1 MRVTYLGF
9 FLLLWFPGVL
19 HAQSAARH
27 CDAPRLPHG
36 YIVSEQNEYDHGRT
50 LTYACEKG
58 HKPAV
63 EGWWATSTCQSGTWS
78 PKPQCIVEEGCI
90 PPTIPNAK
98 YTESLT
104 GWYEEG
110 DKIRIT
116 CDEAYEL
123 KNNDA
128 TAVCTNGSWSSVP
141 VCERSDDAC
150 DAPPKVPHA
159 VIVDHGYQEL
169 FAADTHLQYECEDGY
184 TAEGAGN
191 DKTIVCI
198 AGTWTEGPTCSSA
211 ATPGAGH
218 GGSTEGATGGSG
230 TQPAG
235 RGTTPSTGHGGG
247 SSDSSL
253 QPAGGGSSTTSDSN
267 GSDSRPSFLPI
278 NNCGRYPFV
287 PYAAVEA
294 GRMNLRYRCDEYHT
308 LVGLDTVVCH
318 SDRSWSKL
326 PDCKEKS
333 CVLNPARYPLL
344 QLSGFQHLT
353 GAWKHFH
360 CIWPGYYTFVM
371 CDNGEITTGQCCN
384 YYGHCL

>member
-1 MRVTYLGF
+1 MRVTCLGF

-36 YIVSEQNEYDHGRT
+36 YFVSEQNEYDHGRT

-58 HKPAV
+58 HKPSV
-63 EGWWATSTCQSGTWS
+63 EGWWAASTCQSGTWS

-104 GWYEEG
+104 GWYEDG

-128 TAVCTNGSWSSVP
+128 TALCTNGSWSSVP
-141 VCERSDDAC
+141 VCERSADAC
-150 DAPPKVPHA
+150 DAPPKVSHA
-159 VIVDHGYQEL
+159 VIVDHRHQEL

-198 AGTWTEGPTCSSA
+198 AGTWTEGPTCS
-211 ATPGAGH
+211 
-218 GGSTEGATGGSG
+218 
-230 TQPAG
+230 

-267 GSDSRPSFLPI
+267 GSDSRPSFLPTKF
-278 NNCGRYPFV
+278 C
-287 PYAAVEA
+287 
-294 GRMNLRYRCDEYHT
+294 
-308 LVGLDTVVCH
+308 
-318 SDRSWSKL
+318 SSW
-326 PDCKEKS
+326 
-333 CVLNPARYPLL
+333 
-344 QLSGFQHLT
+344 
-353 GAWKHFH
+353 
-360 CIWPGYYTFVM
+360 
-371 CDNGEITTGQCCN
+371 
-384 YYGHCL
+384 

>member
-1 MRVTYLGF
+1 MCNRYLGF
-9 FLLLWFPGVL
+9 LLLIWCPGEL
-19 HAQSAARH
+19 HAQSATQS
-27 CDAPRLPHG
+27 CSAPSLDGGKFSLKR
-36 YIVSEQNEYDHGRT
+36 E
-50 LTYACEKG
+50 TYAHGTYVTYSCDLG
-58 HKPAV
+58 RKPAV
-63 EGWWATSTCQSGTWS
+63 EGWWARSTCQNGTWS
-78 PKPQCIVEEGCI
+78 PQPRCI
-90 PPTIPNAK
+90 
-98 YTESLT
+98 
-104 GWYEEG
+104 
-110 DKIRIT
+110 
-116 CDEAYEL
+116 
-123 KNNDA
+123 
-128 TAVCTNGSWSSVP
+128 
-141 VCERSDDAC
+141 RSADAC
-150 DAPPKVPHA
+150 DAPPKIPHA
-159 VIVDHGYQEL
+159 VIVDHRHQEL

-184 TAEGAGN
+184 TAEGAGT

-278 NNCGRYPFV
+278 NNCGRYPDV

-294 GRMNLRYRCDEYHT
+294 GQMNLRYRCDEYHT

-344 QLSGFQHLT
+344 QLSGLQHLT
-353 GAWKHFH
+353 GAWKRFD
-360 CIWPGYYTFVM
+360 CIWSGYYTYVM
-371 CDNGEITTGQCCN
+371 CLNGEITAGRCCN
-384 YYGHCL
+384 YSGRCL

>member
-1 MRVTYLGF
+1 MRVTCLGF

-36 YIVSEQNEYDHGRT
+36 YFVSEQNEYDHGRT

-58 HKPAV
+58 HKPSV
-63 EGWWATSTCQSGTWS
+63 EGWWAASTCQSGTWS

-104 GWYEEG
+104 GWYEDG

-128 TAVCTNGSWSSVP
+128 TALCTNGSWSSVP
-141 VCERSDDAC
+141 VCERSADAC
-150 DAPPKVPHA
+150 DAPPKVSHA
-159 VIVDHGYQEL
+159 VIVDHRHQEL

-198 AGTWTEGPTCSSA
+198 AGTWTEGPTCSRGTTPSTGHGGGSSDSSLQPAGGGSA
-211 ATPGAGH
+211 ATPGAGRGGSTEGATGGSGTQPAGRGTTPSTGH
-218 GGSTEGATGGSG
+218 GGGSSDSSLQPAGGGSAATPGAGRGGSTEGATGGSG

-267 GSDSRPSFLPI
+267 GSDSRPSSLPTKF
-278 NNCGRYPFV
+278 C
-287 PYAAVEA
+287 
-294 GRMNLRYRCDEYHT
+294 
-308 LVGLDTVVCH
+308 
-318 SDRSWSKL
+318 SSW
-326 PDCKEKS
+326 
-333 CVLNPARYPLL
+333 
-344 QLSGFQHLT
+344 
-353 GAWKHFH
+353 
-360 CIWPGYYTFVM
+360 
-371 CDNGEITTGQCCN
+371 
-384 YYGHCL
+384 